1 MLRFGA
7 PGLHVV
13 LLHDPVDPRPRQSI
27 GALARIFERH
37 VETYRQTMNMIA
49 TSTEH
54 LGADALPWS
63 NRFLPPLDA
72 ASLYAF
78 VWSRKPRRY
87 LEIGSGNSTIFAR
100 RAISD
105 SGASTRIVSIDPQP
119 REDIDDLCDEAIR
132 APLQDAEL
140 ATFRKLTSGDVL
152 FFDGSHQ
159 AFPNSD
165 VTVFFTEILP
175 SLPAGV
181 VVGLHDIYL
190 PDDYPAWAAATLP
203 NEQYLLASWLLGRAN
218 ADGVLLPA
226 AFVHRY
232 TDLVR
237 ILQPLLERV
246 EQRKSTPAAFWF
258 ETSGEGDARGD

>member
-13 LLHDPVDPRPRQSI
+13 LLHDPVDPKPRQTI
-27 GALARIFERH
+27 GAIAGMFASH
-37 VETYRQTMNMIA
+37 VDTYRQTLDTIS

-54 LGADALPWS
+54 LGADGLPWA
-63 NRFLPPLDA
+63 NDFLPPLDA
-72 ASLYAF
+72 ASIYGFL
-78 VWSRKPRRY
+78 WSRKPRLY
-87 LEIGSGNSTIFAR
+87 AEIGSGNSTIFAR

-105 SGASTRIVSIDPQP
+105 SGESTRIVSIDPQP
-119 REDIDDLCDEAIR
+119 REDIDDLCDEVIR
-132 APLQDAEL
+132 RPLQDADLGVVDEL
-140 ATFRKLTSGDVL
+140 TGGDVL
-152 FFDGSHQ
+152 FFDGTHQ

-203 NEQYLLASWLLGRAN
+203 NEQYLLASWLLGRGN

-226 AFVHRY
+226 AFVHRH
-232 TDLVR
+232 TNLGT
-237 ILQPLLERV
+237 ILEPLLKRV
-246 EQRKSTPAAFWF
+246 EQSTSTPAAFWF
-258 ETSGEGDARGD
+258 ETSGEGNARGG